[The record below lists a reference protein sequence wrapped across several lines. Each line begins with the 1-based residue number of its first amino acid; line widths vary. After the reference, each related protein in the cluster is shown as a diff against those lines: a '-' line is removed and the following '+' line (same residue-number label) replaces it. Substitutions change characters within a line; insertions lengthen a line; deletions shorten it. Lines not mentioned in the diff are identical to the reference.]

1 MDRIKNLQQVRE
13 LLDAIAAKM
22 SYLKADIETVND
34 CIEDEK
40 LIPDEISKRVIE
52 KLQDLNSL
60 SATCLEQY
68 ETAELIV
75 PEGRHL
81 QKMRS
86 AITQKV
92 DALELEKKLA
102 TYKRF
107 LELTSDTEMA
117 VELLETYKEKVQKL
131 LREYTEDTE
140 AQLLPYSDFVD
151 ALEEAD
157 DSKKISYMIRLSSTF
172 ENALLAEA
180 FLKRSIYKKQE
191 NSEDSVSELNSSEN
205 TNEEMVEQSETSMD
219 EAEEVVEQPEALTDE
234 AEEMV
239 EQPEASMDAD
249 EEIAEQAD
257 TPEETMESVTENA
270 DHEDESSEE
279 SGILITKELFDQD
292 FELEKGASEDKAIG
306 TKSCLKDMKN
316 KYPAEVTSVM
326 RAFDYF
332 GPISPEMA
340 ALVSE
345 GNLVNIEMAL
355 EYLKQK
361 GYARKYKVNGVGAF
375 YCPSSKG
382 LKALEIRE
390 VRKHLGMRNLN
401 AREFGKKLEKETV
414 YAALARIAFVKFM
427 ALYMDK
433 IEETKCNHAI
443 AMECF
448 YSVVG
453 LNKEYVFTGVF
464 WTSMEDVNAYCKMVK
479 DECEVDPHKSF
490 LLIGLNAEIT
500 RKIAAYLIEKTS
512 LDPDKLFCYSL
523 LEKTYTKYT
532 TNETAAFEDLF
543 ESDEPDSECE
553 ANEIVEEPESDL
565 ELEAPL
571 EQSESDLELEA
582 PLEQPASEVLVAEVS
597 ESVENTD
604 ETAESEVAATEF
616 PAQKFVEIDMNEA
629 MSNTYQMTANQRVYC
644 ATAYLRALS
653 GSSMQAKKAYEQLAY
668 AVNDPAMRCSYNSQ
682 KIFSLYSE
690 SESEFSKYLMLAA
703 GMRNFFMSHTGYE
716 YDYQMKPLYDNMN
729 AVDFAN
735 QCPNLLGAAYD
746 MLDFKEE
753 FHKGIDFYADYRVK
767 DQNEVK
773 KRLNELASSANVLY
787 DSCVCGQPKNHKRV
801 KRFVDTW
808 KLAFSDTGDL
818 ALYLDAVRENDYDSA
833 ADVREYLLKNFIS
846 ENCSVEYSNLS
857 MDKLNQYIDECW
869 DKSKTNGGSRYKS
882 SNLMSDL
889 RNNLTNAIEK
899 VLKLLCEWSSLVN
912 DKNVS
917 AEDAGAQRYKEI
929 QKELMKKMAKAVAE
943 MDKRQ
948 KATEASE
955 QAGAIILKNTIQEL
969 MARIDGSYDERSYQ
983 YYYID
988 FLRANFVL
996 LDEDYLPDMQGNFV
1010 DFQELS
1016 LANRVLEH
1024 SKAGLLS
1031 FEEMLNSIFVEY
1043 GDNYGSAELI
1053 MSYLEAYGNTECR
1066 DDYNI
1071 KVSKEQAQKEAEIKL
1086 KNFIEDLELAQS
1098 YGQIEETKENK
1109 KEKIQLTA
1117 NVWFEYAKKTQN
1129 YGFFKMIL
1137 KQYEKKIHEEAKVR
1151 GETLL
1156 REIESITNQSGMNE
1170 IRQKRIERI
1179 REMIACQ
1186 NYTVAEDLLARIDS
1200 DEPDEELEYARQDYL
1215 KKFID
1220 EYDYNYGMVANAGVA
1235 LSRMVA
1241 ARVHNKD
1248 DKGAKRLIDN
1258 WLGNGQLL
1266 SVNKLSALL
1275 DALGFTGAKVQEPT
1289 KVGKY
1294 QSYLVKLPKTIG
1306 RNTNYKHPIAAF
1318 GSKAAESGFRVV
1330 CLNGKYNADRL
1341 MEEFKNISRSNTLI
1355 LLDCALTLPDRRI
1368 LARKMKEDPSDN
1380 VFAVLDRVL
1389 LMFLVNNYNVQFINQ
1404 ILMSVMMPFS
1414 YYQPYIWDSSKVMT
1428 PEIFMGRKEELEKIE
1443 SPIGVNIVYGGR
1455 QLGKSALLKKAKM
1468 EIDHDENNNRAVFIE
1483 IKGSDYKQAARKI
1496 GCDLYL
1502 EGVLEKHIDT
1512 EDWDELGRAIKA
1524 RLLDKKNYIPY
1535 LLLLLDEAD
1544 EFIESCEEV
1553 KYHPLDVLKDLQ
1565 NIGNE
1570 RFKFVIAGLHN
1581 IVRFNREALS
1591 YNSVLPQ
1598 LTSITIKPFNM
1609 KDARK
1614 LLEEPLYYLGF
1625 RFPQDKQSLVSLIL
1639 ASTNYFPGLIQM
1651 YCAKLIEA
1659 MKNDYAGYEQ
1669 SKTPAYEVNPDH
1681 IKKVLAAPDFM
1692 DQVREK
1698 FEITL
1703 KLDEDNMYYIIAL
1716 LMAYLYHQNANSA
1729 TESRGFSAQDII
1741 AIAKQFDVKKVAS
1754 QRVEVIDGLMQELLE
1769 LNILRHTVQ
1778 NLYLFSRY
1786 SFFQMMGTADE
1797 IEDKLLGYMED

>member
-75 PEGRHL
+75 PEGKYI

-92 DALELEKKLA
+92 DELELEKKLA
-102 TYKRF
+102 KYKRF

-117 VELLETYKEKVQKL
+117 VELLEKYKENVQKL

-151 ALEEAD
+151 AVEEAD
-157 DSKKISYMIRLSSTF
+157 DSKKISYMIRLFSTF

-180 FLKRSIYKKQE
+180 FLKKSIYRKQG
-191 NSEDSVSELNSSEN
+191 NPEDSVSKLNSYGN
-205 TNEEMVEQSETSMD
+205 TNEEMIVQSETSMD
-219 EAEEVVEQPEALTDE
+219 EAEEIVEKSEILTDE
-234 AEEMV
+234 AEELV

-249 EEIAEQAD
+249 EDIAEQAD
-257 TPEETMESVTENA
+257 TPEETMESATESA
-270 DHEDESSEE
+270 DHEDELSEESSEE

-292 FELEKGASEDKAIG
+292 FEVEKGASEDKAMG
-306 TKSCLKDMKN
+306 TKSCIKDMRE
-316 KYPAEVTSVM
+316 KYPLEVASIMIT
-326 RAFDYF
+326 FDYF
-332 GPISPEMA
+332 GTISSEMT
-340 ALVSE
+340 ALLSK

-361 GYARKYKVNGVGAF
+361 GYARKYKVNGMGAF
-375 YCPSSKG
+375 YCLSPKG
-382 LKALEIRE
+382 EKAIAIKE
-390 VRKHLGMRNLN
+390 VRKRLGMKSVSVSNP
-401 AREFGKKLEKETV
+401 GQQIEKDTV

-427 ALYMDK
+427 PLYLDK
-433 IEETKCNHAI
+433 IEEKAKCNNMI
-443 AMECF
+443 INECF
-448 YSVVG
+448 YSEVG
-453 LNKEYVFTGVF
+453 LNKEYVFAGVF
-464 WTSMEDVNAYCKMVK
+464 WTSMEDVDDYCKMVK
-479 DECEVDPHKSF
+479 KECEMYPYKSF

-512 LDPDKLFCYSL
+512 LDLDKLFCYSL
-523 LEKTYTKYT
+523 LEKTYTKYM
-532 TNETAAFEDLF
+532 TNEAAVFEDLF
-543 ESDEPDSECE
+543 ESAELDSECE
-553 ANEIVEEPESDL
+553 ANEIIEEIEG
-565 ELEAPL
+565 
-571 EQSESDLELEA
+571 DLELEA
-582 PLEQPASEVLVAEVS
+582 PLEQPVS
-597 ESVENTD
+597 EQPVDETSEQFENMD
-604 ETAESEVAATEF
+604 ETAESEVAATEL
-616 PAQKFVEIDMNEA
+616 PTQTFVENDMNEA
-629 MSNTYQMTANQRVYC
+629 MGNTYQMIANQRIYC

-716 YDYQMKPLYDNMN
+716 YDYQMKSLYENMN

-773 KRLNELASSANVLY
+773 KRLNELASLANVLY

-929 QKELMKKMAKAVAE
+929 RKELMKKLAKAVAE

-955 QAGAIILKNTIQEL
+955 QAGAIVLKNTIQEL
-969 MARIDGSYDERSYQ
+969 MARIDGSYDERSCK

-988 FLRANFVL
+988 FLRANYVL
-996 LDEDYLPDMQGNFV
+996 LDEDYLPDMQGKFV

-1024 SKAGLLS
+1024 SKARLLS

-1066 DDYNI
+1066 DD
-1071 KVSKEQAQKEAEIKL
+1071 
-1086 KNFIEDLELAQS
+1086 
-1098 YGQIEETKENK
+1098 
-1109 KEKIQLTA
+1109 
-1117 NVWFEYAKKTQN
+1117 
-1129 YGFFKMIL
+1129 
-1137 KQYEKKIHEEAKVR
+1137 
-1151 GETLL
+1151 
-1156 REIESITNQSGMNE
+1156 
-1170 IRQKRIERI
+1170 
-1179 REMIACQ
+1179 
-1186 NYTVAEDLLARIDS
+1186 
-1200 DEPDEELEYARQDYL
+1200 
-1215 KKFID
+1215 
-1220 EYDYNYGMVANAGVA
+1220 
-1235 LSRMVA
+1235 
-1241 ARVHNKD
+1241 
-1248 DKGAKRLIDN
+1248 
-1258 WLGNGQLL
+1258 
-1266 SVNKLSALL
+1266 
-1275 DALGFTGAKVQEPT
+1275 
-1289 KVGKY
+1289 
-1294 QSYLVKLPKTIG
+1294 
-1306 RNTNYKHPIAAF
+1306 
-1318 GSKAAESGFRVV
+1318 
-1330 CLNGKYNADRL
+1330 
-1341 MEEFKNISRSNTLI
+1341 
-1355 LLDCALTLPDRRI
+1355 
-1368 LARKMKEDPSDN
+1368 
-1380 VFAVLDRVL
+1380 
-1389 LMFLVNNYNVQFINQ
+1389 
-1404 ILMSVMMPFS
+1404 
-1414 YYQPYIWDSSKVMT
+1414 
-1428 PEIFMGRKEELEKIE
+1428 
-1443 SPIGVNIVYGGR
+1443 
-1455 QLGKSALLKKAKM
+1455 
-1468 EIDHDENNNRAVFIE
+1468 
-1483 IKGSDYKQAARKI
+1483 
-1496 GCDLYL
+1496 
-1502 EGVLEKHIDT
+1502 
-1512 EDWDELGRAIKA
+1512 
-1524 RLLDKKNYIPY
+1524 
-1535 LLLLLDEAD
+1535 
-1544 EFIESCEEV
+1544 
-1553 KYHPLDVLKDLQ
+1553 
-1565 NIGNE
+1565 
-1570 RFKFVIAGLHN
+1570 
-1581 IVRFNREALS
+1581 
-1591 YNSVLPQ
+1591 
-1598 LTSITIKPFNM
+1598 
-1609 KDARK
+1609 
-1614 LLEEPLYYLGF
+1614 
-1625 RFPQDKQSLVSLIL
+1625 
-1639 ASTNYFPGLIQM
+1639 
-1651 YCAKLIEA
+1651 
-1659 MKNDYAGYEQ
+1659 
-1669 SKTPAYEVNPDH
+1669 
-1681 IKKVLAAPDFM
+1681 
-1692 DQVREK
+1692 
-1698 FEITL
+1698 
-1703 KLDEDNMYYIIAL
+1703 
-1716 LMAYLYHQNANSA
+1716 
-1729 TESRGFSAQDII
+1729 
-1741 AIAKQFDVKKVAS
+1741 
-1754 QRVEVIDGLMQELLE
+1754 
-1769 LNILRHTVQ
+1769 
-1778 NLYLFSRY
+1778 
-1786 SFFQMMGTADE
+1786 
-1797 IEDKLLGYMED
+1797 

>member
-13 LLDAIAAKM
+13 LLDEIAAKM

-75 PEGRHL
+75 PEGKYI

-86 AITQKV
+86 TITQKV
-92 DALELEKKLA
+92 DELELEKKLA
-102 TYKRF
+102 KYKRF

-117 VELLETYKEKVQKL
+117 VELLEKYKENMQKL

-140 AQLLPYSDFVD
+140 EQLLPYSDFVD
-151 ALEEAD
+151 AVEELD
-157 DSKKISYMIRLSSTF
+157 DSKKISYMIRLFSTF

-180 FLKRSIYKKQE
+180 FLKKSIYRKQG
-191 NSEDSVSELNSSEN
+191 NPEDSVSKLNSSEN
-205 TNEEMVEQSETSMD
+205 TNEEMIVQSETSID
-219 EAEEVVEQPEALTDE
+219 EAEEIVEKSETLTDE

-239 EQPEASMDAD
+239 AQLETLMDSD

-257 TPEETMESVTENA
+257 MPEETVETATESA
-270 DHEDESSEE
+270 DHKDELSEESSEE
-279 SGILITKELFDQD
+279 SGILITKELFDQE
-292 FELEKGASEDKAIG
+292 FEVEKGASEDKAIG
-306 TKSCLKDMKN
+306 TKSCIKDMRE
-316 KYPAEVTSVM
+316 KYPLEVASIMIT
-326 RAFDYF
+326 FDHF
-332 GPISPEMA
+332 GTISSEMT
-340 ALVSE
+340 ALLSKSNV
-345 GNLVNIEMAL
+345 VNIEMAL

-361 GYARKYKVNGVGAF
+361 GYARKYKVNGMGAF
-375 YCPSSKG
+375 YCLSPKG
-382 LKALEIRE
+382 EKAIAIKE
-390 VRKHLGMRNLN
+390 VRKRLGMKSVSVSNP
-401 AREFGKKLEKETV
+401 GQQLEKDTV

-427 ALYMDK
+427 SLYLDK
-433 IEETKCNHAI
+433 IEEKAKCNNMI
-443 AMECF
+443 INECF
-448 YSVVG
+448 YSAVG
-453 LNKEYVFTGVF
+453 LNKEYVFAGVF
-464 WTSMEDVNAYCKMVK
+464 WTSMEDVDDYCKMVK
-479 DECEVDPHKSF
+479 KECEMNPHKSF
-490 LLIGLNAEIT
+490 LLIGLNTEIT

-512 LDPDKLFCYSL
+512 LDLDKLFCYSL
-523 LEKTYTKYT
+523 LEKTYTKYM
-532 TNETAAFEDLF
+532 TNEAAVFEDLF
-543 ESDEPDSECE
+543 ESAELDSECE
-553 ANEIVEEPESDL
+553 ANEIIEEIEG
-565 ELEAPL
+565 
-571 EQSESDLELEA
+571 DLELEA
-582 PLEQPASEVLVAEVS
+582 PLEQPVDETSEQF
-597 ESVENTD
+597 ENMD
-604 ETAESEVAATEF
+604 ETAESEVVATEL
-616 PAQKFVEIDMNEA
+616 PTQTFVENDMNEA
-629 MSNTYQMTANQRVYC
+629 MGNTYQMITNQRIYC

-668 AVNDPAMRCSYNSQ
+668 SVNDPAMRCSYNSQ

-690 SESEFSKYLMLAA
+690 SESEFSKYMMLAA

-716 YDYQMKPLYDNMN
+716 YDYQMKSLYENMN

-746 MLDFKEE
+746 MLDFKEK

-773 KRLNELASSANVLY
+773 KRLNELASLANVLY

-929 QKELMKKMAKAVAE
+929 RKELMKKLAKAVDE
-943 MDKRQ
+943 MNKRQ

-969 MARIDGSYDERSYQ
+969 MARIDGSYDERSYK

-988 FLRANFVL
+988 FLRANYVL
-996 LDEDYLPDMQGNFV
+996 LDEDYLPDMQGKFV

-1031 FEEMLNSIFVEY
+1031 FEEMLNFIFVKY

-1109 KEKIQLTA
+1109 KEKIQRIA
-1117 NVWFEYAKKTQN
+1117 NEWFEYTNVTQN

-1137 KQYEKKIHEEAKVR
+1137 KQYEEKIHEEAKVR

-1156 REIESITNQSGMNE
+1156 REIETITSQDRMNE
-1170 IRQKRIERI
+1170 IRQKRVEKI

-1200 DEPDEELEYARQDYL
+1200 DEPDEELKYAHQDYL

-1275 DALGFTGAKVQEPT
+1275 DALGFTDAKVQEPT

-1294 QSYLVKLPKTIG
+1294 QSYLVTLPKTIG
-1306 RNTNYKHPIAAF
+1306 RNTNYKHPIAVF

-1341 MEEFKNISRSNTLI
+1341 MEEFKNISRKNTLI

-1502 EGVLEKHIDT
+1502 EGVLEKQIDT

-1544 EFIESCEEV
+1544 DFIESCEEV

-1625 RFPQDKQSLVSLIL
+1625 RFPKDKQSLVSLIL

-1669 SKTPAYEVNPDH
+1669 NKTPAYEVNPDH

-1741 AIAKQFDVKKVAS
+1741 AVAKQFDVKKVAS
-1754 QRVEVIDGLMQELLE
+1754 QRVEVIVGLMQELLE

>member
-75 PEGRHL
+75 PEGKYI

-92 DALELEKKLA
+92 DELELEKKLA
-102 TYKRF
+102 KYKRF

-117 VELLETYKEKVQKL
+117 VELLEKYKENVQKL
-131 LREYTEDTE
+131 LREHTEDTE

-151 ALEEAD
+151 AVEEAD
-157 DSKKISYMIRLSSTF
+157 DSKKISYMIRLFSTF

-180 FLKRSIYKKQE
+180 FLKKSIYRKQG
-191 NSEDSVSELNSSEN
+191 NPEDSVSKLNSSGN
-205 TNEEMVEQSETSMD
+205 TNEEMIVQSETSMD
-219 EAEEVVEQPEALTDE
+219 EAEEIVEKSEILTDE
-234 AEEMV
+234 SEELV

-249 EEIAEQAD
+249 EDIAEQAD
-257 TPEETMESVTENA
+257 TPEETMESATESA
-270 DHEDESSEE
+270 DHEDELSEESSEE

-292 FELEKGASEDKAIG
+292 FEVEKGASEDKAIG
-306 TKSCLKDMKN
+306 TKSCIKDMRE
-316 KYPAEVTSVM
+316 KYPLEVASIMIT
-326 RAFDYF
+326 FDYF
-332 GPISPEMA
+332 GTISSEMT
-340 ALVSE
+340 ALLSK

-361 GYARKYKVNGVGAF
+361 GYARKYKVNGMGAF
-375 YCPSSKG
+375 YCLSPKG
-382 LKALEIRE
+382 EKAIAIKE
-390 VRKHLGMRNLN
+390 VRKRLGMKSVSVSNP
-401 AREFGKKLEKETV
+401 GQQLEKDTV

-427 ALYMDK
+427 PLYLDK
-433 IEETKCNHAI
+433 IEEKAKCNNMI
-443 AMECF
+443 INECF
-448 YSVVG
+448 YSEVG
-453 LNKEYVFTGVF
+453 LNKEYVFAGVF
-464 WTSMEDVNAYCKMVK
+464 WTSMEDVDDYCKMVK
-479 DECEVDPHKSF
+479 KECEMYPYKSF

-512 LDPDKLFCYSL
+512 LDLDKLFCYSL
-523 LEKTYTKYT
+523 LEKTYTKYM
-532 TNETAAFEDLF
+532 TNEAAVFEDLF
-543 ESDEPDSECE
+543 ESAELDSECE
-553 ANEIVEEPESDL
+553 ANEIIEEIEG
-565 ELEAPL
+565 
-571 EQSESDLELEA
+571 DLELEA
-582 PLEQPASEVLVAEVS
+582 PLEQPVS
-597 ESVENTD
+597 EQPVDETSEQFENMD
-604 ETAESEVAATEF
+604 ETAESEVAATEL
-616 PAQKFVEIDMNEA
+616 PTQTFVENDMNEA
-629 MSNTYQMTANQRVYC
+629 MGNTYQMIANQRIYC

-668 AVNDPAMRCSYNSQ
+668 AVNDLAMRCSYNSQ

-716 YDYQMKPLYDNMN
+716 YDYQMKSLYENMN

-773 KRLNELASSANVLY
+773 KRLNELASLANVLY

-929 QKELMKKMAKAVAE
+929 RKELMKKLAKAVAE

-955 QAGAIILKNTIQEL
+955 QAGAIVLKNTIQEL
-969 MARIDGSYDERSYQ
+969 MARIDGSYDERSYK

-988 FLRANFVL
+988 FLRANYVL
-996 LDEDYLPDMQGNFV
+996 LDEDYLPDMQGKFV

-1024 SKAGLLS
+1024 SKARLLS

-1109 KEKIQLTA
+1109 KEKIQRIA
-1117 NVWFEYAKKTQN
+1117 NEWFEYTNVTQN

-1137 KQYEKKIHEEAKVR
+1137 KQYEEKIHEEAKVR

-1156 REIESITNQSGMNE
+1156 REIETITSQDRMNE
-1170 IRQKRIERI
+1170 IRQKRVEKI

-1258 WLGNGQLL
+1258 WLGNGQPL
-1266 SVNKLSALL
+1266 SVNKLSTLL

-1294 QSYLVKLPKTIG
+1294 QSYLVTLPKIIG

-1341 MEEFKNISRSNTLI
+1341 MEEFKNISRKNTLI

-1483 IKGSDYKQAARKI
+1483 IKGADYKQAARKI

-1502 EGVLEKHIDT
+1502 EGVLEKQINT

-1544 EFIESCEEV
+1544 DFIESCEEI

-1625 RFPQDKQSLVSLIL
+1625 RFPKDKQSLVSLIL

-1741 AIAKQFDVKKVAS
+1741 AVAKQFDVKKVAS
-1754 QRVEVIDGLMQELLE
+1754 QRVEVIAGLMQELLE

>member
-75 PEGRHL
+75 PEGKYI
-81 QKMRS
+81 QNMRS

-92 DALELEKKLA
+92 DELELEKKL
-102 TYKRF
+102 TKYKRF

-117 VELLETYKEKVQKL
+117 VELLEKYKENVQKL

-157 DSKKISYMIRLSSTF
+157 DSKKISYMIRLFSTF

-180 FLKRSIYKKQE
+180 FLKKSIYRKQG
-191 NSEDSVSELNSSEN
+191 NPEDSVSKLNSSEN
-205 TNEEMVEQSETSMD
+205 INEEMIVQSETSMD
-219 EAEEVVEQPEALTDE
+219 EAEEIVEKSETLTDE
-234 AEEMV
+234 AEELV

-249 EEIAEQAD
+249 EDIAEQAD
-257 TPEETMESVTENA
+257 TPEETMESATESA
-270 DHEDESSEE
+270 DHEDELSEESSEE

-292 FELEKGASEDKAIG
+292 FEVEKGASEDKAIG
-306 TKSCLKDMKN
+306 TKSCIKDMRE
-316 KYPAEVTSVM
+316 KYPLEVASIMIT
-326 RAFDYF
+326 FDHF
-332 GPISPEMA
+332 GTISSEMT
-340 ALVSE
+340 ALLSK
-345 GNLVNIEMAL
+345 GNLVNIEMAF

-361 GYARKYKVNGVGAF
+361 GYARKYKVNGMGAF
-375 YCPSSKG
+375 YCLSPKG
-382 LKALEIRE
+382 EKAIAIKE
-390 VRKHLGMRNLN
+390 VRKRLGMKSVSVSNP
-401 AREFGKKLEKETV
+401 GQQLEKDTV

-427 ALYMDK
+427 PLYLDK
-433 IEETKCNHAI
+433 IEEKAKCNNMI
-443 AMECF
+443 INECF
-448 YSVVG
+448 YSEVG
-453 LNKEYVFTGVF
+453 LNKEYVFAGVF
-464 WTSMEDVNAYCKMVK
+464 WTSMEDVDDYCKMVK
-479 DECEVDPHKSF
+479 KECEMYPYKSF

-512 LDPDKLFCYSL
+512 LDLDKLFCYSL
-523 LEKTYTKYT
+523 LEKTYTKYM
-532 TNETAAFEDLF
+532 TNEAAVFEDLF
-543 ESDEPDSECE
+543 ESAELDSECE
-553 ANEIVEEPESDL
+553 ANEIIEEIEG
-565 ELEAPL
+565 
-571 EQSESDLELEA
+571 DLELEA
-582 PLEQPASEVLVAEVS
+582 PLEQPVS
-597 ESVENTD
+597 EQPVDETSEQFENID
-604 ETAESEVAATEF
+604 ETAKSEVAATEL
-616 PAQKFVEIDMNEA
+616 PTQTFVENDMNEA
-629 MSNTYQMTANQRVYC
+629 MGNTYQMIANQRIYC

-716 YDYQMKPLYDNMN
+716 YDYQMKSLYENMN

-773 KRLNELASSANVLY
+773 KRLNELASLANVLY

-929 QKELMKKMAKAVAE
+929 RKELMKKLAKAVAE

-955 QAGAIILKNTIQEL
+955 QAGAIVLKNTIQEL
-969 MARIDGSYDERSYQ
+969 MARIDGSYDERSYK

-988 FLRANFVL
+988 FLRANYVL
-996 LDEDYLPDMQGNFV
+996 LDEDYLPDMQGKFV

-1031 FEEMLNSIFVEY
+1031 FEEMLNSIFVKY

-1109 KEKIQLTA
+1109 KEKIQRIA
-1117 NVWFEYAKKTQN
+1117 NEWFEYTNVTQN

-1137 KQYEKKIHEEAKVR
+1137 KQYEEKIHEEAKVR

-1156 REIESITNQSGMNE
+1156 REIETITSQDRMNE
-1170 IRQKRIERI
+1170 IRQKRVEKI

-1258 WLGNGQLL
+1258 WLGNGQPL
-1266 SVNKLSALL
+1266 SVNKLSTLL

-1294 QSYLVKLPKTIG
+1294 QSYLVTLPKIIG

-1330 CLNGKYNADRL
+1330 CLNGKYNAERL
-1341 MEEFKNISRSNTLI
+1341 MEEFKNISRKNTLI

-1502 EGVLEKHIDT
+1502 EGVLEKQIDT

-1544 EFIESCEEV
+1544 DFIESCEEV

-1565 NIGNE
+1565 NIGSE

-1669 SKTPAYEVNPDH
+1669 NKTPAYEVNPDH

-1741 AIAKQFDVKKVAS
+1741 AVAKQFDVKKVAS
-1754 QRVEVIDGLMQELLE
+1754 QRVEVIAGLMQELLE